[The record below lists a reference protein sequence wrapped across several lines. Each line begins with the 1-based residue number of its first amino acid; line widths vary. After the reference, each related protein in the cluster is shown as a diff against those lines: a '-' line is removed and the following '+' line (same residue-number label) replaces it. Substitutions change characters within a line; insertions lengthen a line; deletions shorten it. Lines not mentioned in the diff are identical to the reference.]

1 MNLHTGN
8 YRMNRAE
15 KENAEAKAESE
26 VTRETKEK
34 YEGSTMSKAG
44 KLAMELAEEKR
55 RLVSELSELQEQ
67 YESAKPTT
75 PVGTPDWYVKWSAT
89 ILAVVGVFI
98 MSAGMVTVGQIMYA
112 LAGVC
117 WIFVGMQWSDRAI
130 MIGSAITTTAVCM
143 NLVQTFFG

>member
-1 MNLHTGN
+1 MDKTE
-8 YRMNRAE
+8 A
-15 KENAEAKAESE
+15 AEAKAESE
-26 VTRETKEK
+26 VSQQTKDK
-34 YEGSTMSKAG
+34 YESSTMSKAG

-89 ILAVVGVFI
+89 VFAVVGVFI
-98 MSAGMVTVGQIMYA
+98 MSAGFLTLGQMMYA
-112 LAGVC
+112 VSGVC

-143 NLVQTFFG
+143 NLVQTFF

>member
-1 MNLHTGN
+1 MNKET
-8 YRMNRAE
+8 
-15 KENAEAKAESE
+15 KENEQVRAESE
-26 VTRETKEK
+26 VSKETKDK

-75 PVGTPDWYVKWSAT
+75 PVGTPDWYVKWFAMIT
-89 ILAVVGVFI
+89 AVAGIFSI
-98 MSAGMVTVGQIMYA
+98 SAGFITAGQIMYIVSG
-112 LAGVC
+112 LC

-130 MIGSAITTTAVCM
+130 MIGSAITSTAVAM
-143 NLVQTFFG
+143 NLVQQFT

>member
-1 MNLHTGN
+1 MTDETTNV
-8 YRMNRAE
+8 
-15 KENAEAKAESE
+15 KAEAE
-26 VTRETKEK
+26 VSKQTKDK
-34 YEGSTMSKAG
+34 YESSTMSKAG

-55 RLVSELSELQEQ
+55 RLTNELSELQEQ

-89 ILAVVGVFI
+89 IFAVMGVFV
-98 MSAGMVTVGQIMYA
+98 MSAGFLTAGQIMYA
-112 LAGVC
+112 VSGVC

-143 NLVQTFFG
+143 NLVTTYFG

>member
-1 MNLHTGN
+1 MSNETEE
-8 YRMNRAE
+8 A
-15 KENAEAKAESE
+15 KAAKAESE
-26 VTRETKEK
+26 VSKETKDK
-34 YEGSTMSKAG
+34 YESSTMSKAG

-98 MSAGMVTVGQIMYA
+98 MSAGLTTIGQMMYA
-112 LAGVC
+112 AAGIC

-143 NLVQTFFG
+143 NLVQQFT

>member
-1 MNLHTGN
+1 MNN
-8 YRMNRAE
+8 QERE
-15 KENAEAKAESE
+15 EVKVKAESE
-26 VTRETKEK
+26 VSKQTKDK
-34 YEGSTMSKAG
+34 YESSTMSKAG

-89 ILAVVGVFI
+89 ILAVIGVFI
-98 MSAGMVTVGQIMYA
+98 MSAGLTTIGQMLYA
-112 LAGVC
+112 AAGIC

-143 NLVQTFFG
+143 NLVQQFT

>member
-1 MNLHTGN
+1 MNKET
-8 YRMNRAE
+8 
-15 KENAEAKAESE
+15 KENAQVRAESE
-26 VTRETKEK
+26 VSKETKDK

-75 PVGTPDWYVKWSAT
+75 PVGTPDWYVKWFAMITAVAGIFSISAS
-89 ILAVVGVFI
+89 F
-98 MSAGMVTVGQIMYA
+98 VTAGQIMYIVS
-112 LAGVC
+112 GVC

-130 MIGSAITTTAVCM
+130 MIGSAITSTAVAM
-143 NLVQTFFG
+143 NLVQQFT

>member
-1 MNLHTGN
+1 
-8 YRMNRAE
+8 MNREE

-55 RLVSELSELQEQ
+55 RLVTELSELQEQ

-75 PVGTPDWYVKWSAT
+75 PVGTPDWYVKWFAMVT
-89 ILAVVGVFI
+89 AVAGIFSI
-98 MSAGMVTVGQIMYA
+98 SAGFTTAGQVMYIVS
-112 LAGVC
+112 GIG

-130 MIGSAITTTAVCM
+130 MIGSAITSTAVCM
-143 NLVQTFFG
+143 NLVQQFT

>member
-1 MNLHTGN
+1 MNEE
-8 YRMNRAE
+8 E
-15 KENAEAKAESE
+15 KENAEVKADAE
-26 VTRETKEK
+26 VSKETKDK

-75 PVGTPDWYVKWSAT
+75 PVGTVDWYVKWFAMVT
-89 ILAVVGVFI
+89 AVVGIFSI
-98 MSAGMVTVGQIMYA
+98 SAGFVTVGQIMYIVSG
-112 LAGVC
+112 LG

-130 MIGSAITTTAVCM
+130 MIGSAITSTAVAM
-143 NLVQTFFG
+143 NLVQQFT